1 MDLIAKDF
9 YFYADHPV
17 FINNTKYDIKTSKYY
32 TDLETYTPSIRIFG
46 TKEQVKEAKN
56 KYIKDTGYCLDEA
69 YDFKV
74 EEKNSYYYDFY
85 SNPEQR
91 NKEVKT
97 KLEYYKKL
105 YKENNN
111 KPLII
116 RI

>member
-85 SNPEQR
+85 FNPEQR